1 MVNYWSTT
9 MKLFT
14 LLVLLTLGAAVFAQ
28 TPEAKVLATANS
40 ISFTADDLSQQGK
53 TIYLR
58 SNEILAANRSKF
70 LEQTIA
76 EQLIKTE
83 ADARGMSSAKLL
95 ADEFAKIPLPSDER
109 IAEVVEMNR
118 AALAGLSPAEARER
132 VVQEML
138 REPSAKAEAELIE
151 RLKTKLKFTAGKDIN
166 DAALKPSDVVFT
178 INAKPF
184 TAADFNEM
192 NRVAL
197 NDVDVHI
204 YEEIRG
210 DLEDAIL
217 NRLIITE
224 AAAQK
229 LDSSELVKREIS
241 DKTVDGS
248 ERERALLIA
257 ALQERLFKKH
267 NVNLLLPEPPALV
280 LNVSADDDPAVGP
293 VNAKVTIVTFID
305 YQCSACAGFSPVI
318 KKVASEFGQ
327 RVRLVVRDYPL
338 MSIHPNAFNAALAAN
353 AAGRQGKYF
362 EYGDLLY
369 ADQDSLDDASL
380 IKYAEQLGLDANKFR
395 SDMTDP
401 KNAEEVRK
409 DMTDGDSY
417 GVSGTPTI
425 YINGVKHHGLSE
437 TRFRQ
442 AVEKALGG
450 VK

>member
-1 MVNYWSTT
+1 
-9 MKLFT
+9 MK
-14 LLVLLTLGAAVFAQ
+14 LLTLIVFLTLASGVFAQ
-28 TPEAKVLATANS
+28 APEARVLATANG
-40 ISFTADDLSQQGK
+40 ISFTADDLSQQGR

-76 EQLIKTE
+76 ELLIKTE
-83 ADARGMSSAKLL
+83 ADARGISSMKLL
-95 ADEFAKIPLPSDER
+95 SDEFAKIPRPSDER
-109 IAEVVEMNR
+109 IADVIEMNR
-118 AALAGLSPAEARER
+118 EALAGLSPAEARER
-132 VVQEML
+132 VLQEML
-138 REPSAKAEAELIE
+138 REPSAKAEAALIE
-151 RLKTKLKFTAGKDIN
+151 SLKTRYKFTQGKDIN
-166 DAALKPSDVVFT
+166 DATLMPSDVIFT
-178 INAKPF
+178 MNAKPF
-184 TAADFNEM
+184 TAAMFNDM

-197 NDVDVHI
+197 NDVEVHI

-210 DLEDAIL
+210 HLEDAIL

-224 AAAQK
+224 AASQK
-229 LDSSELVKREIS
+229 LDSSELVKLEIS
-241 DKTVDGS
+241 DKMVDGS
-248 ERERALLIA
+248 DRERAVLVA
-257 ALQERLFKKH
+257 ALQEKLFKKH
-267 NVNLLLPEPPALV
+267 GVKLLLPEPTALV
-280 LNVSADDDPAVGP
+280 LNVSADDDPSSGP
-293 VNAKVTIVTFID
+293 ANAKVTIVTFID

-318 KKVASEFGQ
+318 KKVAAEFGQ

-353 AAGRQGKYF
+353 AAGREGKYF

-369 ADQDSLDDASL
+369 ANQDSLDDASL
-380 IKYAEQLGLDANKFR
+380 LKYATQLGLDAAKFKA
-395 SDMTDP
+395 DIADP
-401 KNAEEVRK
+401 KNAQEVKK
-409 DMTDGDSY
+409 DMADGDSY